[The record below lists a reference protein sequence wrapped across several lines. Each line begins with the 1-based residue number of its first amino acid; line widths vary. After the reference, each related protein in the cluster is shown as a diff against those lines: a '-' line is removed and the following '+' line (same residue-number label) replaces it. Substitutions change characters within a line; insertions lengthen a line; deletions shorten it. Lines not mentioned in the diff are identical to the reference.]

1 MLTEKQRGGIISARK
16 LGHSYRAIATALGC
30 HQKTVGRVLAQH
42 ANPEETPPKKSL
54 GRPPLIDTK
63 GCERLKTL
71 VTDGRRQFTAKA
83 LRNTWEEKE
92 GKSVCVKTIRRTLH
106 KIGLHSRIAARK
118 PFIKE
123 ANRVKRLAWCR
134 ERQGWRLLDWK
145 KVFFTDEKSF
155 TQFQKAALT
164 RVWRKPGEEMQLDCL
179 APRVARSESCMVWA
193 GFAWRQRGPLILH
206 SGSVTGAVH
215 AELLTEHAIP
225 ALKAM
230 FPRKNGIF
238 QQDNAPVHTA
248 KVAQAVLAEAK
259 VRALPWPANSPD
271 LNPIENLWS
280 VMQENLRK
288 RTPPPSNLTELKRMV
303 QEEWVALPESLLH
316 NLVESMPRRVNAVI
330 EANGGPTPY

>member
-1 MLTEKQRGGIISARK
+1 MLTEKQRGGIISARN
-16 LGHSYRAIATALGC
+16 LGYSYRAIATTIGC
-30 HQKTVGRVLAQH
+30 HHKTVGRLLAQQS
-42 ANPEETPPKKSL
+42 NPEKIPPKKKT
-54 GRPPLIDTK
+54 GRPPLIDSE
-63 GCERLKTL
+63 GRERLKNL
-71 VTDGRRQFTAKA
+71 VTDGKRQFTAKA
-83 LRNTWEEKE
+83 LCTAFEEQE

-106 KIGLHSRIAARK
+106 QVGLHSRIAVRK

-134 ERQGWRLLDWK
+134 ERQGWRLKDWK

-164 RVWRKPGEEMQLDCL
+164 RVWREPGEEMEPDCL

-193 GFAWRQRGPLILH
+193 GFAWRGRGPLVLH

-215 AELLTEHAIP
+215 AQLLMEHAIP
-225 ALKAM
+225 ALKTM

-248 KVAQAVLAEAK
+248 RVAQGVLAEAK
-259 VRALPWPANSPD
+259 VRTLTWPAYSPD

-288 RTPPPSNLTELKRMV
+288 RTPPPSSLGQLRRMV
-303 QEEWVALPESLLH
+303 QEEWDALPENLLH